1 MRRGCFLLW
10 AAGKPAEAGAA
21 GPHFEIKEV
30 AASAWEAKWEILLPF
45 VALAA
50 IFGGFA
56 SLIEASALT
65 VVYALVMQTLIHL
78 CRIPPRAEVDEF
90 PRR

>member
-1 MRRGCFLLW
+1 
-10 AAGKPAEAGAA
+10 
-21 GPHFEIKEV
+21 V

-50 IFGGFA
+50 VFGGFT

-65 VVYALVMQTLIHL
+65 RQRREKNGTVCAVARGV
-78 CRIPPRAEVDEF
+78 EEF
-90 PRR
+90 QYWSNLHHGAAVPSNGRCFTCTSRR